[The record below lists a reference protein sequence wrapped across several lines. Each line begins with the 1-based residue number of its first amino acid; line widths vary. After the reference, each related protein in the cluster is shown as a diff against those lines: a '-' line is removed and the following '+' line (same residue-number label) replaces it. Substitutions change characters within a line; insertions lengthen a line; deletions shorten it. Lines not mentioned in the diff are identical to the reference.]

1 MNSDTMNDVNDVNDP
16 VNDSDIYKPR
26 IGEDYQAIVPIFK
39 KKVSESTRGAP
50 RKKRGKQRGL
60 RTPH

>member
-1 MNSDTMNDVNDVNDP
+1 MNSDTMNNVNDSI
-16 VNDSDIYKPR
+16 NDSDIYKPR

-50 RKKRGKQRGL
+50 RKKRGKKRG
-60 RTPH
+60 P